1 MRDTPL
7 GEVPFARPPGRC
19 AYHRAR
25 GSSALKGVASMEAT
39 KEPPA
44 SWSECGARSDAPPL
58 ARLIELLRGAEE
70 SLERGRELLRQARL
84 LLKGEA

>member
-1 MRDTPL
+1 
-7 GEVPFARPPGRC
+7 
-19 AYHRAR
+19 
-25 GSSALKGVASMEAT
+25 MEAT